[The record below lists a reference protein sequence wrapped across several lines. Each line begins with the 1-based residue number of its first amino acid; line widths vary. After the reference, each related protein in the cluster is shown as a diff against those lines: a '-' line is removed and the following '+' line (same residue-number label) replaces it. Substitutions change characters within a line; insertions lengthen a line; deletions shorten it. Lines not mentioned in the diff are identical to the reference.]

1 MAKCLRTEESVINLA
16 GQIIMFSESFPKKAC
31 HSSLSRG
38 IRDEETERFCLLN
51 IQDTLLFSTRTL
63 FYKNIEAEIC
73 EILRIFY
80 E

>member
-1 MAKCLRTEESVINLA
+1 MAKCLRTEESVFNLA

-38 IRDEETERFCLLN
+38 IRDEETELFCLLN